1 MRREGEKENDE
12 PTKRRTEQWGAKR
25 VGGTAPPCKTRM
37 WGGSVMLREENDYLL
52 DGAENAAII
61 SADSAEILACI
72 SMN

>member
-1 MRREGEKENDE
+1 
-12 PTKRRTEQWGAKR
+12 
-25 VGGTAPPCKTRM
+25 
-37 WGGSVMLREENDYLL
+37 MLREENDYLL